1 MQKRFSSFIFDF
13 IFYILIVFFITFIWI
28 RKVIHNNALIWI
40 YSLSITLILS
50 IILSIFFKKK
60 TNAYFLNKKESK
72 EKSNILNQLIFTS
85 KEKTNKFIAKFF
97 KEFKIN
103 LHKEFFTFTKIL
115 QWQMY
120 IFYIKISNKQIP
132 THIDN

>member
-97 KEFKIN
+97 TPPRYTLRSFKDF
-103 LHKEFFTFTKIL
+103 H
-115 QWQMY
+115 
-120 IFYIKISNKQIP
+120 
-132 THIDN
+132 